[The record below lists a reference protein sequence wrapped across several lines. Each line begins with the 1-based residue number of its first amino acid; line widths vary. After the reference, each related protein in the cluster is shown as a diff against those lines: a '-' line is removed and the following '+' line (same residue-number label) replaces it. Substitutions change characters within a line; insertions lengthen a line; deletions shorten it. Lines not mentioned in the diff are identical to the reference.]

1 MHNRSLSRELSL
13 ISLGLIKD
21 KGDFKLNKFQIEE
34 IFESALDSLINHCR
48 EELDNCESE
57 LENASQKILDSELQE
72 GVDSSYSNVRDELKK
87 SLTKIETVMNTLS
100 VTLDFPKLIVSSGQI
115 DIREDVKQ
123 RISNIINNLKTIDSD
138 IDQVM
143 DGWRLKRLP
152 RIDRDIF
159 PASAKI
165 PEFELPKPKNNYEKA
180 DLAFALKNLLSE
192 MDRLQSHKITFENIT
207 VESKMKQIL
216 NSLIDRDFISLPE
229 IVQKGES
236 KLAVSVILV
245 AGLELNKKGY
255 IEIVQAEQFSEVYF
269 KSSEEAVH

>member
-100 VTLDFPKLIVSSGQI
+100 VTLDFPKLIISSGQI
-115 DIREDVKQ
+115 DIREDVNQ
-123 RISNIINNLKTIDSD
+123 RISKIISNLNVIDFN
-138 IDQVM
+138 IDQAM
-143 DGWRLKRLP
+143 EGWRLKRLP
-152 RIDRDIF
+152 RIDRDI
-159 PASAKI
+159 
-165 PEFELPKPKNNYEKA
+165 LR
-180 DLAFALKNLLSE
+180 LAYLDINFLDTPIAVACDEAVNLANKYSDIQGRKFINGVLR
-192 MDRLQSHKITFENIT
+192 RLQT
-207 VESKMKQIL
+207 VKL
-216 NSLIDRDFISLPE
+216 N
-229 IVQKGES
+229 
-236 KLAVSVILV
+236 
-245 AGLELNKKGY
+245 
-255 IEIVQAEQFSEVYF
+255 
-269 KSSEEAVH
+269 